1 MRTFCAALGAVLFL
15 LCSPL
20 PASAEDVTL
29 TARDG
34 SVVLSGNILGFD
46 GEFYRVETAYGVLT
60 VDGSGVTC
68 EGPGCPNLSSFV
80 SEFSFS
86 GAYEVGGV
94 LMPALIE
101 GFALAEGYAAAREE
115 LPDGHLL
122 YTLLARDG
130 QTTLARITIGRSTS
144 AEGFA
149 DLVAEET
156 DIVMSLR
163 EVTARERQMA
173 KDAGLG
179 DFSGLRQVRVVALD
193 ALVPVVAAS
202 NPAQDI
208 SLETLASI
216 YSGATSRWSDLGAE
230 DAPITAYMRDPDAGF
245 GHVFVNEVMEKTAAK
260 LSEKVVFHGT
270 NAGVTN
276 AVSEDPFGIGIA
288 SFARPG
294 LTDALALTGACG
306 FGLNA
311 TQDTIKAGDYPLT
324 APMYLYLPERRLPAI
339 GRDFLAFL
347 RTDGAQRIIRRIG
360 LVDQSL
366 STIAIGGQ
374 GARLAN
380 AIMAAGPEVKLE
392 ELQRMVRLF
401 EGRERLSLTFR
412 FKDGSLELDGP
423 SRSNVAL
430 MAEALETGKLDG
442 KSLVFVGFS
451 DGNGTAAQNLKL
463 SVSRAKTVRAAVL
476 REATDY
482 SEDRVAITTDG
493 FGEALPMA
501 CDDSAWGRQINRR
514 VEVWIK

>member
-1 MRTFCAALGAVLFL
+1 MRTLCAALGAALFL
-15 LCSPL
+15 CTPL
-20 PASAEDVTL
+20 AAQAEDVTL
-29 TARDG
+29 TSRDEA
-34 SVVLSGNILGFD
+34 VVLSGNLLGFD
-46 GEFYRVETAYGVLT
+46 GEFYRVETAYGILT

-68 EGPGCPNLSSFV
+68 EGPGCPNLSGFV

-86 GAYEVGGV
+86 GAYEIGAV

-101 GFALAEGYAAAREE
+101 GFALSEGYAAAREE

-122 YTLLARDG
+122 YRLLGKDG
-130 QTTLARITIGRSTS
+130 QSEVARITIGRSTS

-163 EVTARERQMA
+163 EVTATERRRTRE
-173 KDAGLG
+173 AGLG

-193 ALVPVVAAS
+193 ALVPVVSAS
-202 NPAQDI
+202 NPVQEM
-208 SLETLASI
+208 SLETLAGV
-216 YSGATSRWSDLGAE
+216 YSGKLTRWSDLGTE
-230 DAPITAYMRDPDAGF
+230 DAPITAYLRAPDAGF
-245 GHVFVNEVMEKTAAK
+245 GHVFVREVLEKTESILA
-260 LSEKVVFHGT
+260 EKVVSHDT
-270 NAGVTN
+270 NAGVVN
-276 AVSEDPFGIGIA
+276 AVSQDPFGIGIA

-294 LTDALALTGACG
+294 LTDALALTGECG
-306 FGLNA
+306 FRLSA
-311 TQDTIKAGDYPLT
+311 TQGTIKAGDYPLT

-347 RTDGAQRIIRRIG
+347 RRDGAQRIIRRIG

-366 STIAIGGQ
+366 STIPVDAQ
-374 GARLAN
+374 GARLSN
-380 AIMAAGPEVKLE
+380 AISAAGPEVKLE

-401 EGRERLSLTFR
+401 EGHERLSLTFR
-412 FKDGSLELDGP
+412 FKDGSLALDVP

-430 MAEALETGKLDG
+430 LAEALETGKLDG

-463 SVSRAKTVRAAVL
+463 SVSRAKTVRDAVL
-476 REATDY
+476 REAVSY
-482 SEDRVAITTDG
+482 SPDRVGIATDG
-493 FGEALPMA
+493 FGETLPMA

-514 VEVWIK
+514 VEVWLK